1 MTPWRQAVVAT
12 GVLVALLLVVTAAAG
27 HGGGP
32 DRHRD
37 GDGPLAGFDGPVSES
52 MSIDAS
58 FDGGREFTY
67 GTRLC
72 HSGDGP
78 APVIRSIGAS
88 ATVGSGF
95 AYLGSLVRTFTWTSD
110 HTAIG
115 SVTGFPPPAEF
126 VAPDIPS
133 DPVGYAVLTP
143 CDATLEEGY
152 TELLVGLALTGPDGG
167 GWEGILVEYEVNDR
181 VRVVEIQRGMKIC
194 GISVPDCE

>member
-37 GDGPLAGFDGPVSES
+37 
-52 MSIDAS
+52 
-58 FDGGREFTY
+58 
-67 GTRLC
+67 
-72 HSGDGP
+72 GDGP